1 MLSVSGNG
9 LAAEFSSKGYKEIPV
24 NKIREVLF
32 SPAED
37 HRPIFFSLTSV

>member
-9 LAAEFSSKGYKEIPV
+9 LAAEFSSKGYKEITL

-32 SPAED
+32 RQAKD
-37 HRPIFFSLTSV
+37 HIGLFFSLTSV